1 MVNNVMGT
9 MLVNQLGQGHGTGA
23 FREMVANHSSGIAS
37 TMIGQ
42 TQGVM
47 EESMSSYISNSRA
60 EVHQNITMIDSLRG
74 NNHLQYEH
82 AHHEHVSFSPLTVV
96 SNHLSSFSSSLLNTS
111 SPSTEAHGSLSLNS
125 IGSFSNVSNAGAG
138 GGLQIG
144 GGIVPAAFPDPVG
157 PDIKANLNAFV
168 KKPEAQAKVVISNG
182 VTINREKPVNSEGN
196 AFIAGSKE
204 NLNHGY
210 SKCRNTGISEDEDIL
225 LKKKKKFV
233 QPGNIASSPVSIT
246 HNVPPSS
253 PAPIVIRRDSVAPVG
268 AIDKVQISLKKLD
281 DETLI
286 KLIEKT
292 ANAIESS
299 TTKEDKARA
308 LAKMNLIK
316 IEAIRRFG

>member
-1 MVNNVMGT
+1 MVNNVMST

-42 TQGVM
+42 TQGIM

-82 AHHEHVSFSPLTVV
+82 TSFSPLNVTP
-96 SNHLSSFSSSLLNTS
+96 NHLSSFSSFLLNTS

-125 IGSFSNVSNAGAG
+125 IGSFTNMSNTGAG
-138 GGLQIG
+138 GGLHVG

-157 PDIKANLNAFV
+157 PNIKANPNAFTKKVEPSV
-168 KKPEAQAKVVISNG
+168 KPVVSNG
-182 VTINREKPVNSEGN
+182 VSINREKPVNSEGN

-210 SKCRNTGISEDEDIL
+210 SKSMNTGISEDEDIL

-246 HNVPPSS
+246 HNAPPSS

-286 KLIEKT
+286 SLIEKT

>member
-9 MLVNQLGQGHGTGA
+9 MLINQLGQGHGTGA

-42 TQGVM
+42 TQGIM

-74 NNHLQYEH
+74 NNHLQYEYTHYEH
-82 AHHEHVSFSPLTVV
+82 ASFSPLSVTP
-96 SNHLSSFSSSLLNTS
+96 NHLSSLSSSLLNTS
-111 SPSTEAHGSLSLNS
+111 SPSMEAHGSLSLNS
-125 IGSFSNVSNAGAG
+125 IGSFTNMSNAG
-138 GGLQIG
+138 GGLHVG

-157 PDIKANLNAFV
+157 PNIKANPNAFAKKVEPSV
-168 KKPEAQAKVVISNG
+168 KPVVSNG
-182 VTINREKPVNSEGN
+182 VSINREKPVNSEGN

-210 SKCRNTGISEDEDIL
+210 SKSMNTGISEDEDIL

-246 HNVPPSS
+246 HNAPPSS
-253 PAPIVIRRDSVAPVG
+253 LAPIVIRRDSVAPVG

-286 KLIEKT
+286 RLIEKT